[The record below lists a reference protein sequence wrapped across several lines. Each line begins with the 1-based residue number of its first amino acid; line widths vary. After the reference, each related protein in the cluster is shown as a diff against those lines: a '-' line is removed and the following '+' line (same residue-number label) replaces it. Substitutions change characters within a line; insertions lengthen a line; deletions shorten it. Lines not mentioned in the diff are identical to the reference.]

1 MTVDVE
7 PGTIVLFS
15 DIACPWATVAVERF
29 HEARDR
35 VGAPV
40 RLVHRAFPLEL
51 VNGRATP
58 KPTLDAEIPVTAK
71 LVNGVFRSWSGQL
84 HEWPVTT
91 LLALEAVRAAGDR
104 AEVLDRAL
112 RRAFFHDS
120 RCISLRSVILDVA
133 DRVGADVEA
142 ALDDGRCRRAI
153 IDDLAMARS
162 SSVKGSP
169 HAFLPDGTDVHNP
182 GIVMHWAAGKP
193 VLDTDDPKVWDDLL
207 SRGWAPSLHRRGVRR
222 PR

>member
-15 DIACPWATVAVERF
+15 DIACPWATLAVERF
-29 HEARDR
+29 HTARER
-35 VGAPV
+35 AGADV

-51 VNGRATP
+51 VNDRATP
-58 KPTLDAEIPVTAK
+58 KPKLDAEIPVISK
-71 LVNGVFRSWSGQL
+71 LAPGVFRSWSGAL

-104 AEVLDRAL
+104 AEELDRAL

-133 DRVGADVEA
+133 RQVGAEIED
-142 ALDDGRCRRAI
+142 ALDDGRHRRAI
-153 IDDLAMARS
+153 IDDLVLARS
-162 SSVKGSP
+162 AAVRGSP
-169 HAFLPDGTDVHNP
+169 HAFLPDGSDVHNP
-182 GIVMHWAAGKP
+182 GIRMHEVAGKP
-193 VLDTDDPKVWDDLL
+193 VIDSDDESAWDDLV
-207 SRGWAPSLHRRGVRR
+207 SRGAGRASPARAGRT

>member
-1 MTVDVE
+1 MTVDVQ

-29 HEARDR
+29 HEARER
-35 VGAPV
+35 SGAPV
-40 RLVHRAFPLEL
+40 TLVHRAFPLEL
-51 VNGRATP
+51 VNDRPTP
-58 KPTLDAEIPVTAK
+58 KPILDAEIPVTAK

-104 AEVLDRAL
+104 AEALDRAL

-120 RCISLRSVILDVA
+120 RCISMRSVVLDVA
-133 DRVGADVEA
+133 ESVGADVEA
-142 ALDDGRCRRAI
+142 ALDDGRYRRAVM
-153 IDDLAMARS
+153 DDLALARS
-162 SSVKGSP
+162 RSVKGSP

-182 GIVMHWAAGKP
+182 GIVLHWTAGRP
-193 VLDTDDPKVWDDLL
+193 VIDTDDPKVWDDLL
-207 SRGWAPSLHRRGVRR
+207 SRGGAPSLRARAGRR

>member
-1 MTVDVE
+1 MTVDAQ

-29 HEARDR
+29 HEARERTGCD
-35 VGAPV
+35 V

-51 VNGRATP
+51 VNEQATP

-71 LVNGVFRSWSGQL
+71 LVKGVFRSWSGQL

-112 RRAFFHDS
+112 RFAFFHDS
-120 RCISLRSVILDVA
+120 RCISLRSVLLDVA
-133 DRVGADVEA
+133 EQVGVEVEA
-142 ALDDGRCRRAI
+142 ALDSGRCR
-153 IDDLAMARS
+153 
-162 SSVKGSP
+162 
-169 HAFLPDGTDVHNP
+169 
-182 GIVMHWAAGKP
+182 
-193 VLDTDDPKVWDDLL
+193 
-207 SRGWAPSLHRRGVRR
+207 
-222 PR
+222 